1 MWARHGGGDR
11 SEYSSRCNISECGHG
26 PLSII
31 HHPLLI
37 SRLPLL
43 GRTCLGFNLCDEP
56 GAAQEAS
63 AGSAA
68 HEGASGE
75 PARGITPTAAPRTV
89 REPLGSHRSRCSTVS
104 MIQGPMSEEAWPCA
118 AKPLKLVLGTLRP
131 ACHPLVFAAGPSN
144 DTRRLFG
151 R

>member
-1 MWARHGGGDR
+1 MPSRSLRRSTSDGCIPPISGPWSACARGR
-11 SEYSSRCNISECGHG
+11 R
-26 PLSII
+26 
-31 HHPLLI
+31 LLM
-37 SRLPLL
+37 RQCPQL
-43 GRTCLGFNLCDEP
+43 GRTCLGFNVCDEP

-75 PARGITPTAAPRTV
+75 PARGITPPAAPRTV

-144 DTRRLFG
+144 DTRQLFG